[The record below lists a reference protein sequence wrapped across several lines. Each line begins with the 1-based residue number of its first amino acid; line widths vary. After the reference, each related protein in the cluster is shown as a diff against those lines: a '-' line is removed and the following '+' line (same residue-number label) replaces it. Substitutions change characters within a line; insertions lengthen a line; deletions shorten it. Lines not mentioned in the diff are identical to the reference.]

1 LLRIWFGAV
10 DVRRYG
16 WPLTWLLLAGFVA
29 ALAAQ
34 GSQFDLRDPLALG
47 AGSAAPWVYGPG
59 LVVTLVGLAAALL
72 GLALAGG
79 RAWGRRFT
87 YSASPASPSS
97 PSASS
102 VLEKM

>member
-1 LLRIWFGAV
+1 
-10 DVRRYG
+10 
-16 WPLTWLLLAGFVA
+16 
-29 ALAAQ
+29 
-34 GSQFDLRDPLALG
+34 
-47 AGSAAPWVYGPG
+47 
-59 LVVTLVGLAAALL
+59 VVTLVGLAAALLGLAAALL

-79 RAWGRRFT
+79 RAWRRRFT